1 MKVAIVGSGIS
12 GLAAAYAMRNDHDI
26 RLYEGDRTVGGHV
39 KTVAVE
45 TDTGPLAVDTGFI
58 VYNERTYP
66 TFIRL
71 LADLGV
77 ATQPSDM
84 SLGSACRACGVEFS
98 SRGARGF
105 FARPSELARP
115 AHWRMLADIL
125 RFYRDARA
133 RIDRALPS
141 RTTLGE
147 WYDEQGYGQA
157 FRDHFLTPITA
168 AVWSTAPDRIHAF
181 PVDYLLQ
188 FLDQHGL
195 IGVGNAPQWRTVQ
208 GGSMSYV
215 ERIVAALPRDTVRVG
230 DPVSAIARSAVGV
243 TVHTEAGSHEQFDA
257 IVLATHADDALR
269 VLADADLRE
278 REVLG
283 RFDYSSNDVVLHT
296 DRSVMPRRTAA
307 WASWNV
313 DQDDCAR
320 PGEALTMT
328 YHMNRLQ
335 RLPGSTDYFASVN
348 PGARVDPGQV
358 IQARDMRHPLY
369 TTRTLD
375 AQADLLGLQ
384 GWRNTYYAGAHLGYG
399 FHEDGCRS
407 GLDAAAQLDSD
418 ALERA
423 A

>member
-12 GLAAAYAMRNDHDI
+12 GLAAAYALRNDHEI
-26 RLYEGDRTVGGHV
+26 RLYEADALVGGHV

-45 TDTGPLAVDTGFI
+45 TDDGVQAVDTGFI
-58 VYNERTYP
+58 VYNEQTYP
-66 TFIRL
+66 MFIRL

-77 ATQPSDM
+77 ETQPSDM
-84 SLGSACRACGVEFS
+84 SLGSACRSCGVAFS

-105 FARPSELARP
+105 FADPRALARP
-115 AHWRMLADIL
+115 GHWRMIGDIL

-133 RIDRALPS
+133 RIDQAVPS

-157 FRDHFLTPITA
+157 FRDRFLTPITA
-168 AVWSTAPDRIHAF
+168 AVWSTAPDRIFDF
-181 PVDYLLQ
+181 PVDYLLR

-195 IGVGNAPQWRTVQ
+195 IGYGNAVQWRTVR
-208 GGSMSYV
+208 GGSMTYV
-215 ERIVAALPRDTVRVG
+215 ERIVAALPRDSVRSG
-230 DPVSAIARSAVGV
+230 DPVATVTRSTAGV
-243 TVHTEAGSHEQFDA
+243 TVRTEAGSDERFDA
-257 IVLATHADDALR
+257 IVMATHADDAHRL
-269 VLADADLRE
+269 LTDADARE
-278 REVLG
+278 RDVLE

-296 DRSVMPRRTAA
+296 DRGVMPRRLAA

-313 DQDDCAR
+313 DQDDCTR
-320 PGEALTMT
+320 PGGSLTMT

-335 RLPGSTDYFASVN
+335 RLGGPTDYFVSVN
-348 PGARVDPGQV
+348 PGARVDPAEV
-358 IQARDMRHPLY
+358 IKTRQMRHPLY
-369 TTRTLD
+369 TFETLD

-407 GLDAAAQLDSD
+407 GLAAAAQLDTD